1 MRAQNMVAQHVSYGQ
16 HRGAT
21 TSRATSCGRRKDRN
35 TSGQRGNKFN
45 TSYRDISVVVAE
57 NNSIVKPISAPY
69 NTTILD
75 HVTGARLSCTNK

>member
-1 MRAQNMVAQHVSYGQ
+1 MYLGHNMRPYMTYLPFKVG
-16 HRGAT
+16 
-21 TSRATSCGRRKDRN
+21 
-35 TSGQRGNKFN
+35 N